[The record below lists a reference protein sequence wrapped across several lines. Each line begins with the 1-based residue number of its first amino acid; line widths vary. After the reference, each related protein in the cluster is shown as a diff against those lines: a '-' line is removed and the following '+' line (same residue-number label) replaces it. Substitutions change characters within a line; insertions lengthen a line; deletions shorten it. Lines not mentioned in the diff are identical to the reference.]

1 MIHGSFLSVA
11 ATLTI
16 LAAVVVLAG
25 LSSLVLGMDGIPE
38 RRAVALF
45 WGCLALT
52 WVVAV
57 LVAAALRLGGPW

>member
-1 MIHGSFLSVA
+1 MTHGSFLSVA

-25 LSSLVLGMDGIPE
+25 LSSLVLGMDGLPE

-52 WVVAV
+52 WLVAV
-57 LVAAALRLGGPW
+57 LVAATIRSGALW